1 MPIDRSKW
9 YNMWGNLIAGI
20 KPYKNPNTW
29 PRTQIVD
36 DWDGTIQSLNC
47 GSFIN
52 YGTLEVLKPA
62 NNVSSSVSYAGGNGG
77 SYPAQT
83 VNSTGV
89 TGLNAKL
96 QSGFFLLSG
105 GTLTYTISGTPST
118 SGTASFAIQVGG
130 KSCTLKRV
138 VEEVEPLNAIILNA
152 SLISGETIN
161 GYVGGSDGYY
171 KVKYWD
177 GTSEVVQSWTWFS
190 KICTSSGNG
199 SIGSYG
205 TKQIKIWGCDVNGNP
220 AGNIV
225 HLELNNSKY
234 VAFELNNME
243 HIRYLTI
250 ENNTQIQTS
259 NLDFTKLSSI
269 EQIRL
274 ANLPSVTGELTLT
287 NVTSFDQPIF
297 INQGGYLT
305 DEAGW
310 DGIDM
315 VTKSIDIQNL
325 PITSLNISGL
335 DGLTY
340 LILLNTN
347 NLTTIN
353 STGCTHMDTIDIRNA
368 NSLSTANFNL
378 PKLKTL
384 LVQNTPNYTTEIVPQ
399 IGIKR
404 ILLKNLGIPTIDL
417 SNLTSLNEL
426 ELSNM
431 TQIDSVGVTSL
442 HNNYLLT
449 NTLEIIRLIDV
460 ACPYIDL
467 VSFNELTTAELK
479 KLPNVT
485 SLLLPTSTKNV
496 FLHNMQGITP
506 AKMDEFLI
514 ALDSSGV
521 TNGFLQVQPYTS
533 TDLRR
538 TTASTAAVSS
548 LLSKFSYVSPELMTL
563 TTT

>member
-1 MPIDRSKW
+1 MPWNWINR
-9 YNMWGNLIAGI
+9 WGNAIIGI
-20 KPYKNPNTW
+20 KPYKNPNIW
-29 PRTQIVD
+29 PRTQIAD

-47 GSFIN
+47 GSFID
-52 YGTLEVLKPA
+52 YGTLELLKPA
-62 NNVSSSVSYAGGNGG
+62 TSVSSSVLYTGGNGG

-89 TGLNAKL
+89 TGLVATL
-96 QSGFFLLSG
+96 QSGFFLLG
-105 GTLTYTISGTPST
+105 DDRVTYTISGTPST
-118 SGTASFAIQVGG
+118 SGTASFAIQLGG
-130 KSCTLKRV
+130 KSCTLRRV
-138 VEEVEPLNAIILNA
+138 VEEPEPLNAIILNA
-152 SLISGETIN
+152 SLISGDTIN

-190 KICTSSGNG
+190 KLCTSSGNG

-205 TKQIKIWGCDVNGNP
+205 PKQIKIWGCDLNGNP
-220 AGNIV
+220 SGNIV
-225 HLELNNSKY
+225 HLVLNNSKY

-243 HIRYLTI
+243 HVRHLTI

-287 NVTSFDQPIF
+287 NVTSFDQPVF

-325 PITSLNISGL
+325 PITSLNINGL
-335 DGLTY
+335 DGLTS

-347 NLTTIN
+347 NLTTID
-353 STGCTHMDTIDIRNA
+353 STGCTHMDTIDIRTA

-384 LVQNTPNYTTEIVPQ
+384 LVQDTPNYTTEIIPQ

-404 ILLKNLGIPTIDL
+404 LLLDNLGISTLDL
-417 SNLTSLNEL
+417 SNLTSLNDL
-426 ELSNM
+426 QLKNM
-431 TQIDSVGVTSL
+431 TQIDSVAITSL
-442 HNNYLLT
+442 YNNSLLR
-449 NTLEIIRLIDV
+449 NTLQNIYLINTT
-460 ACPYIDL
+460 CPYINL
-467 VSFNELTTAELK
+467 TLFNKLTTAELK

-485 SLLLPTSTKNV
+485 SLDLPSSIKNV
-496 FLHNMQGITP
+496 FLYNMQGITP

-521 TNGFLQVQPYTS
+521 TNGFLEVQPYTS

-548 LLSKFSYVSPELMTL
+548 LISKFSYVSPELMTL